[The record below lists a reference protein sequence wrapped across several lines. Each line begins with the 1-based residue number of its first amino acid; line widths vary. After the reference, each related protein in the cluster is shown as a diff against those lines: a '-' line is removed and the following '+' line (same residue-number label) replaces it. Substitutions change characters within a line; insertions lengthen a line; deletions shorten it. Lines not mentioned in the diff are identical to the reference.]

1 MLHNLHS
8 GIYKHQLS
16 KIKTYLNINHQ
27 VPQNETLVHCY
38 NPLVRDCEEA
48 EEGEEQCRVYQETAC
63 TTQYVERSPGQHVGD
78 TRCENIPVNYC
89 TRENC
94 RMVPGPQ
101 ECHDKVSVALLLS
114 GC

>member
-1 MLHNLHS
+1 MRIIEYEYLLICFS
-8 GIYKHQLS
+8 CLDYCDGTAKV
-16 KIKTYLNINHQ
+16 KRKTVSCPICRRE
-27 VPQNETLVHCY
+27 VE
-38 NPLVRDCEEA
+38 D
-48 EEGEEQCRVYQETAC
+48 EEQCRVYQETAC

-78 TRCENIPVNYC
+78 TRCEDIPVNYC

-101 ECHDKVSVALLLS
+101 KCHDKVSVLLLLS